1 MPTGILLQDEQG
13 RVSFDGTQRI
23 PKVLVEVT
31 INAGDVTKTVSLPRA
46 LKGNLYYYFKPLVVQ
61 DTEPY
66 YDPVSYNYRVTV
78 TGTTAKVDYIPYA
91 SWTTAPKAFKVFIGE
106 F

>member
-1 MPTGILLQDEQG
+1 MSGGVLLQDEQG

-31 INAGDVTKTVSLPRA
+31 INIGEVTKSVSLPRVIR
-46 LKGNLYYYFKPLVVQ
+46 GNLYYYFKPLAVQ

>member
-31 INAGDVTKTVSLPRA
+31 INVGDVTKTVSLPRA
-46 LKGNLYYYFKPLVVQ
+46 LKGQLYYYYIPLESN

-66 YDPVSYNYRVTV
+66 YDPMSYNYTVTV
-78 TGTTAKVDYIPYA
+78 NGTQLKVDYIPYA
-91 SWTTAPKAFKVFIGE
+91 AWSTAPKSFKVLVGE
-106 F
+106 Y